1 MERKGGLDRY
11 NIECAMCDVVNF
23 FFSFLLF
30 LLITGFSAWTH

>member
-23 FFSFLLF
+23 FSRFCCSY
-30 LLITGFSAWTH
+30 